1 LYPEYKHKVEII
13 TNPIDTEVIK
23 KMAKIDEISYP
34 NNVFNFIAVG
44 SLKHVKGYD
53 ILLNA
58 HEELIRE
65 GIVHH
70 LYIIGTGHEKEKIEN
85 MIIKGKMEE
94 SVSLLGY
101 KENPYRYMS
110 GADGFVMSSR
120 YEGYSLVVAEALV
133 LGLPIKI
140 GRAHV

>member
-1 LYPEYKHKVEII
+1 EIAFLEGQSTKFVANRENKSKKIAWVHTDLEKHRKLRKSTERKAYGLFDKIIAVSNDSGKSIEKLYPEYKHKVEII

-70 LYIIGTGHEKEKIEN
+70 LYI
-85 MIIKGKMEE
+85 
-94 SVSLLGY
+94 
-101 KENPYRYMS
+101 
-110 GADGFVMSSR
+110 
-120 YEGYSLVVAEALV
+120 
-133 LGLPIKI
+133 
-140 GRAHV
+140 